1 MSKIVDFFKA
11 SGKGKQQQFEALLR
25 PHVPLL
31 YKKALLWTGTH
42 ADAEDLLQDVFVKLT
57 NRIDTMRDIDN
68 LAPWLLKITYRQFV
82 DHYRKESRSPL
93 VAESTLESA
102 NPDDTD
108 RDSVTNLYP
117 DEHDAYAGLEL
128 RDELVQALGILSPEL
143 RQVFILLEYK
153 GYTVDEAAALLKVK
167 PGTVKSRNHR
177 AKSQLK
183 KNLEAGTFSTS
194 PSC

>member
-1 MSKIVDFFKA
+1 MSKIIDFFKA
-11 SGKGKQQQFEALLR
+11 AGKGKQQQFEALLR

-42 ADAEDLLQDVFVKLT
+42 EDAEDLLQDVLVKLAG
-57 NRIDTMRDIDN
+57 RIDTMCEIDK

-82 DHYRKESRSPL
+82 DHYRKEARSPL
-93 VAESTLESA
+93 VTESTLATSD
-102 NPDDTD
+102 PDDAD
-108 RDSVTNLYP
+108 REAVMNVFP
-117 DEHDAYAGLEL
+117 DEFDAFAGVEL
-128 RDELVQALGILSPEL
+128 RDELVRAIESLSPEL
-143 RQVFILLEYK
+143 RMVFILLEYK
-153 GYTVDEAAALLKVK
+153 GYAVEEVAAMLQVK

-183 KNLEAGTFSTS
+183 KMLGAGTFATL